1 MTLDPVRERFAQEYH
16 KHGNASEAYRQANPK
31 AKKWKPQAVH
41 VEACNTLK
49 EPKVSLRLSELQQ
62 LSAEKHQITIESIT
76 QMLLEDRKL
85 AHDTMKAS
93 AATQAAMGLAKIH
106 GLVVEKSEVTG
117 KDGSPL
123 VPVLNVNVARD
134 KP

>member
-1 MTLDPVRERFAQEYH
+1 M
-16 KHGNASEAYRQANPK
+16 
-31 AKKWKPQAVH
+31 
-41 VEACNTLK
+41 
-49 EPKVSLRLSELQQ
+49 
-62 LSAEKHQITIESIT
+62 SAEKHNITIESIT

-106 GLVVEKSEVTG
+106 GLVIDKAELTG
-117 KDGSPL
+117 RDGEPL